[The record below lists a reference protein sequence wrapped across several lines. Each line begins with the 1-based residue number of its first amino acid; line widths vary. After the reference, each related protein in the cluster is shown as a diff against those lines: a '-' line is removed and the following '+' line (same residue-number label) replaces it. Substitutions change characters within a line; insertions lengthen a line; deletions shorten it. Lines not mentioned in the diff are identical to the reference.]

1 MWDII
6 RDYLVQYFFGG
17 TTSTG
22 QTFANTIGN
31 NLNSSSMTLDIG
43 NSSIAL
49 GDYLSTTATIIILVL
64 FAVALYL
71 LIKWVF
77 KLVQGAFRF

>member
-6 RDYLVQYFFGG
+6 RDYLVEYFFGG
-17 TTSTG
+17 TTSSG
-22 QTFANTIGN
+22 QTFANTVGN
-31 NLNSSSMTLDIG
+31 NLDTSNMALDIG
-43 NSSIAL
+43 NNSIVL
-49 GDYLSTTATIIILVL
+49 GDYLSTSATIIILVL
-64 FAVALYL
+64 FVIALYL